1 MYVLLHF
8 LDRVTEILYC
18 KKTIVHLLI
27 VWQNTRISLP
37 LISITGDSYQVRR
50 AGLTKSVGIGP
61 VSVRAGTKPTQ
72 IQNSN
77 LNSKNKKFPKKVTK
91 NTSRC
96 DESNGV
102 KFSKKFVHLV

>member
-50 AGLTKSVGIGP
+50 AGLTKSVGTGVTGQTGPARFRFGP
-61 VSVRAGTKPTQ
+61 VPNRPKFKIQ
-72 IQNSN
+72 I
-77 LNSKNKKFPKKVTK
+77 
-91 NTSRC
+91 
-96 DESNGV
+96 
-102 KFSKKFVHLV
+102 